1 MTAINKLDGLHA
13 PVAHGEDW
21 LQAAEIC
28 AYNSELR
35 DKNGFIGDRGSKR
48 AFRAIVERA
57 RAEVRTKSW
66 DPLGAKPTA
75 DFSKKA
81 FDRLLTKGRPE
92 AAGLLLGAI
101 EAFAGELATIV
112 GRLMRTSGGRGVERI
127 AIGGG
132 LRASRT
138 GELAI
143 GRASLLVRAAGHDVE
158 LRPIRHHPDEAG
170 LVGAT
175 QLVPEGQLSTFD
187 SLLAIDIGGTN
198 MRVGLVELN
207 LDRGPDFS
215 AAHVMGLDV
224 WRHRDERPTREQAV
238 AHLCR
243 MLTELAR
250 RAAKEKRRLAPFVGV
265 GVPGLVRNDGVIE
278 RGAQNLPGQWEGTG
292 FSLADRIRTALP
304 AIDGLATTVVL
315 HNDAVVQGLSETPWM
330 RDVHRW
336 GVLTIGTGLGNASF
350 RNRSPA
356 EA

>member
-1 MTAINKLDGLHA
+1 MEVSSKDRSRRACL
-13 PVAHGEDW
+13 AHGGGE
-21 LQAAEIC
+21 LPSVEVC

-35 DKNGFIGDRGSKR
+35 DRTGFIGDRGSKR
-48 AFRAIVERA
+48 AFQAIVERA
-57 RAEVRTKSW
+57 REDIRAKGF

-75 DFSKKA
+75 AFTKRA
-81 FDRLLTKGRPE
+81 FDRVLAKGRPE

-101 EAFAGELATIV
+101 EAFAGELARVV
-112 GRLMRTSGGRGVERI
+112 GRLLGTPGWRGVERI

-143 GRASLLVRAAGHDVE
+143 GRAALLVRNAGHDVA

-175 QLVPEGQLSTFD
+175 QLVPDGHLAAFD

-207 LDRGPDFS
+207 LDRGAGFC
-215 AAHVMGLDV
+215 AARVMGLDV
-224 WRHRDERPTREQAV
+224 WRHRDDGPTREKAV
-238 AHLCR
+238 SHLCT
-243 MLTELAR
+243 MLTDLAR
-250 RAAKEKRRLAPFVGV
+250 RAGKEKRHLAPFIGV
-265 GVPGLVRNDGVIE
+265 GVPGLVREDGVIE
-278 RGAQNLPGQWEGTG
+278 RGAQNLPGRWEGTG
-292 FSLADRIRTALP
+292 FSLADRIRAALP
-304 AIDGLATTVVL
+304 EIGGRATTVML
-315 HNDAVVQGLSETPWM
+315 HNDAVVQGLSEAPWM
-330 RDVHRW
+330 QDVRRW